1 MILQSDID
9 RLETVSHSEFE
20 VEAQHLIGRSAYEI
34 LLQNGMDRREMTDE
48 IRRMAGEEANRP
60 AAQTDLFKDA
70 AAQCHA

>member
-34 LLQNGMDRREMTDE
+34 LRRNGMDRQEMTAE
-48 IRRMAGEEANRP
+48 IRRMAEEEASRP
-60 AAQTDLFKDA
+60 VKQTDLFKDA
-70 AAQCHA
+70 AAQCHV